1 MKNRSEKLLVVLVVS
16 LVTIFGTGLYAQEN
30 VGHIRGTVSDATGA
44 VIPDV
49 TVTLAHEATGVV
61 REVATNSAGAYA
73 FIRLPLGEYSV
84 RTRAEGFKSGERLL
98 RIVSSVTQ
106 TVDFTLE
113 IGDVT
118 ETVSVTAQVLTVDT
132 SSNVVGTTRTTEE
145 ITELPL
151 LMSGSAR
158 SATDFLRTMPGVIF
172 SPTDQLTDQSL
183 YIGRAAGRGRLPN

>member
-1 MKNRSEKLLVVLVVS
+1 MSRRSEKLLLVLVVS

-49 TVTLAHEATGVV
+49 TVTLEHEATGVV
-61 REVATNSAGAYA
+61 KEVATNSAGAYA

-98 RIVSSVTQ
+98 RIVSFVTQ
-106 TVDFTLE
+106 TVDFALE

-132 SSNVVGTTRTTEE
+132 SSNVVGTTRDHRRNHRAAVAHEW
-145 ITELPL
+145 IGPKRY
-151 LMSGSAR
+151 GFSAYDAR
-158 SATDFLRTMPGVIF
+158 GDFLPNRCTNGP
-172 SPTDQLTDQSL
+172 SL